1 MKPESMCKRDA
12 AQVGD
17 DQRKLKA
24 TQLFNHLFEAC
35 NILRGPINQDEFKA
49 YVIPILFLKRISDC
63 YDEETAAAKAKYGDD
78 VSLYTEEELHP
89 FKMPPGCHWSD
100 IRGKVEDIGK
110 AIIDAMMELESVNH
124 DSLNGLFSSFDD
136 ANWTVLSA
144 IPTVRTPDGK
154 DVTQTRWRV
163 QTSGKTMVVPIGGEL
178 SVGSFVGT
186 VQEVIDDM
194 VILRQSNGYTWI
206 LGLGDR
212 LSAAACIPAAF

>member
-1 MKPESMCKRDA
+1 MKGQNKDKRVKTAGEQMSLAIDA
-12 AQVGD
+12 ALEGKALSEGE
-17 DQRKLKA
+17 QRKLRA

-136 ANWTVLSA
+136 ANWTDKRKLSDEILHKLVEHMSQVA
-144 IPTVRTPDGK
+144 VGNADYSADIMGAAHHRQADG
-154 DVTQTRWRV
+154 
-163 QTSGKTMVVPIGGEL
+163 P
-178 SVGSFVGT
+178 
-186 VQEVIDDM
+186 
-194 VILRQSNGYTWI
+194 
-206 LGLGDR
+206 
-212 LSAAACIPAAF
+212 AACAEEGRKRLRPRLRNRRHAD